1 MAESYGRRAA
11 MDFDMTYIRIMQDTL
26 NKKEQVLQDILAVTK
41 RQAQCMK
48 EEAAVQTEE
57 LDRCMDLKSDYLKT
71 LNQLDDGFEKLY
83 QKVRAKFQ
91 SSPEAYAGEVPAM
104 QQSISRIM
112 DLSISIQALERKN
125 KQAMERYF
133 MRHRKNI
140 QSYKSS
146 QQKVNQYYNHM
157 AKFNPHQSYFMDKK
171 K

>member
-1 MAESYGRRAA
+1 

-26 NKKEQVLQDILAVTK
+26 NKKEQVLQDILSVTR
-41 RQAQCMK
+41 RQEQCMK
-48 EEAAVQTEE
+48 QEAALQTEE
-57 LDRCMDLKSDYLKT
+57 LDRCMEQKSEYLKT

-83 QKVRAKFQ
+83 QKVRKNFQ
-91 SSPEAYAGEVPAM
+91 SSPEAYAKEVPAM

-125 KQAMERYF
+125 KLAMERYF

-140 QSYKSS
+140 QSYRSG